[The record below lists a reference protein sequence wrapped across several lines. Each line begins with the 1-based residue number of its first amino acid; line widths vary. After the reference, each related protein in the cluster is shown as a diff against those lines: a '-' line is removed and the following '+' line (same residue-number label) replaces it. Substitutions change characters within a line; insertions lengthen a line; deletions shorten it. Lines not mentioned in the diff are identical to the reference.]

1 MNLRGCMSI
10 VGIGSLLLG
19 LLLLLGVLFG
29 YDPTGVSGQLATNL
43 FLLILLLAGF
53 WGLGVGLLYAAN
65 KMKK

>member
-1 MNLRGCMSI
+1 MNLRGCISI
-10 VGIGSLLLG
+10 IGVGSLLLG

-43 FLLILLLAGF
+43 FLLVLLLVGF
-53 WGLGVGLLYAAN
+53 WGLGVVLLYAAN